1 MKFTQSG
8 KYEFNQ
14 VNNILGWN
22 VSWGVGL
29 YCDIKMA
36 ANLDHYIS
44 LELAFSD
51 SLAFLVY
58 QVTEVS
64 LVIHDTPTFFI

>member
-1 MKFTQSG
+1 MNFTQSG
-8 KYEFNQ
+8 KYKFNQ

-22 VSWGVGL
+22 VSH
-29 YCDIKMA
+29 YCDIKMP

-44 LELAFSD
+44 LEQAFSG

-58 QVTEVS
+58 QATEVS
-64 LVIHDTPTFFI
+64 LVIHDNRMFFI